1 MELQPET
8 APPARTGITNF
19 WTYLYENN
27 DYSLSG
33 GSISKISGKKLI
45 SFDFWKAL
53 TSETGDISVHL
64 YESPTPLHGT
74 TANPTAAHFL
84 NAWTEVA
91 SSNQT
96 NSPLLV
102 NEWTTL
108 EFTTPYT
115 IKAGKYYYITIKLH
129 SATAFSARF
138 YNDNTD
144 WSPSGAPQSAIDH
157 GAVLTGNNIWGG
169 MGNIPGYPLHRLRF
183 EVCE

>member
-1 MELQPET
+1 MT
-8 APPARTGITNF
+8 GRTGFNPLF

-33 GSISKISGKKLI
+33 GSISKISGKKII
-45 SFDFWKAL
+45 SVDFWKAL
-53 TSETGDISVHL
+53 TTEEGDLSVHL
-64 YESPTPLHGT
+64 YESVIPLHGVIANPDDT
-74 TANPTAAHFL
+74 HFTAN
-84 NAWTEVA
+84 WTEVA

-138 YNDNTD
+138 YNDD
-144 WSPSGAPQSAIDH
+144 AVVVPQSAIDH
-157 GAVLTGNNIWGG
+157 GALPGGGNIWGALG
-169 MGNIPGYPLHRLRF
+169 GNAGYPLHRLRF

>member
-1 MELQPET
+1 LELQPET
-8 APPARTGITNF
+8 AVASMLARTGITNF

-33 GSISKISGKKLI
+33 GSNSKISGKKLI

-53 TSETGDISVHL
+53 TSETGDLSVHL
-64 YESPTPLHGT
+64 HESATPLHGT
-74 TANPTAAHFL
+74 TANPTDASFL

-138 YNDNTD
+138 YNDD
-144 WSPSGAPQSAIDH
+144 AVVVPQSAIDH